1 MWKVIGT
8 MLQTGTIASM
18 RPVNGST
25 WAPRLLSDVKLNRV
39 LRRLEEITAVAE
51 QINTTTENAL
61 PASISRL
68 HDLAY
73 NLRWRWDAPTRELF
87 VRLDPHLWESS
98 NQNPVLVL
106 QGVGRE
112 RLSELAGD
120 ASYTAAVDQ
129 AAAMLD
135 AYMASDATWFR
146 QEHGDAG
153 GSTIAYFS
161 AEFGLSE
168 ALPIYSGGLGV
179 LAGDHLKSASDL
191 GIPLVAVGLLYQQG
205 YFRQQLSESGWQ
217 QELYDTNDFGK
228 LPLIP
233 ERAPDGT
240 PVVVEVPF
248 PERPVLA
255 QVWRVQVGRVPLFL
269 LDTNLPENRPED
281 RDITDQLYGGDVE
294 TRIRQ
299 ELVLGI
305 GGYRALKRLGI
316 EPTVCHM
323 NEGHSAFLSLERMCT
338 LMQQRDISFAEA
350 RTIVQAGSVFTTHTP
365 VAAGHDYFP
374 PELMHRYLGEITQNL
389 NIPWHEFLALGRHD
403 PNNEGEYFCQ
413 TIFALRMSSHA
424 NGVSKLHGEVS
435 RDMWRSLYPDTA
447 VDEVPIGH
455 VTNGVHLPSYL
466 SPQMAGLCDR
476 YVGVNW
482 RQGHEPSQLREE
494 FDRVP
499 SEELWQIHTKHRWD
513 LVRVVRQ
520 RLRSQLERDR
530 SPEESISGADVLNPD
545 ALTIGFAR
553 RFATYKR
560 ATLLLRDPDRL
571 ARVLTN
577 PARPVQVIFAGKA
590 HPRDEGGKE
599 LIRRV
604 VELSRQEPFCGRLVF
619 LEDYNIGVARTL
631 VQGVDVWLNN
641 PQRPLEASGTSGMKA
656 AANGV
661 LNLSTLDGWW
671 DEAWAATRD
680 DEAPPGWAIGDST
693 NYDDKEYQ
701 ERIEADALYSL
712 LEREVAP
719 LYYDRDGDGLPRR
732 WIERMKAAM
741 YTVSPVYNTDRMLRE
756 YAERYYLPAIDS
768 YRQKR

>member
-1 MWKVIGT
+1 M
-8 MLQTGTIASM
+8 
-18 RPVNGST
+18 
-25 WAPRLLSDVKLNRV
+25 
-39 LRRLEEITAVAE
+39 AE
-51 QINTTTENAL
+51 QIRTTTENAL

-68 HDLAY
+68 QDLAY
-73 NLRWRWDAPTRELF
+73 NLRWRWDALTRELF
-87 VRLDPHLWESS
+87 ARLDLSLWESS

-106 QGVGRE
+106 QSVGQE
-112 RLSELAGD
+112 RLNEAAGD
-120 ASYTAAVDQ
+120 EEYTAAVDQ

-228 LPLIP
+228 LPLVP

-255 QVWRVQVGRVPLFL
+255 KVWRVQVGRVPLFL
-269 LDTNLPENRPED
+269 LDTNLIENGPDD

-305 GGYRALKRLGI
+305 GGYRALERLGI

-338 LMQQRDISFAEA
+338 LMQQRGISFADA

-374 PELMHRYLGEITQNL
+374 PELMHRYLGQFTQNL
-389 NIPWHEFLALGRHD
+389 DIPWREFLALGRHD

-413 TIFALRMSSHA
+413 TIFALRMSSYA

-435 RDMWRSLYPDTA
+435 RDMWKSLYPDTA

-455 VTNGVHLPSYL
+455 VTNGVHLLSYL
-466 SPQMAGLCDR
+466 SPQLAGLCEQ
-476 YVGVNW
+476 YLGENW
-482 RQGHEPSQLREE
+482 RQGHTVSQLREE

-520 RLRSQLERDR
+520 RLRSQLERDH
-530 SPEESISGADVLNPD
+530 SSEESSNGADVLNPD

-571 ARVLTN
+571 ARILTN
-577 PARPVQVIFAGKA
+577 PARPVQVVFAGKA

-604 VELSRQEPFCGRLVF
+604 VELSRQEPFRGRLVF
-619 LEDYNIGVARTL
+619 LEDYSIGVARTF

-661 LNLSTLDGWW
+661 LNVSTLDGWW

-680 DEAPPGWAIGDST
+680 DDAPPGWAIGDST
-693 NYDDKEYQ
+693 SYDDKEYQ
-701 ERIEADALYSL
+701 ERVEADALYSL

-768 YRQKR
+768 YRQMR